1 MASTALQTTP
11 QFTVHRRSA
20 HGISTTSV
28 FSSSRLCSTRL
39 RRSLTLLITGSETLR
54 TTRSRSQPSHPS
66 LSPSLSRSQ
75 LSFLPQP
82 LSCPPT
88 RSCSG
93 GEAPLTPPAR
103 RRQTPTLASTPLDG
117 HRDLR
122 AGAELRRRWLR
133 RRRRL
138 LGPTQPCLAEARA
151 ERSRGGGRRRTT
163 LSRACRAA
171 SCCLAARRRTRSLHA
186 AGLRRESLRVAAAG
200 RRGGAEREREPP
212 TLVLDVPQERV
223 EWLRA
228 EWLDESTRTRGGGGA
243 GGGVGPGGGGSSGG
257 VSLDARRG
265 TGRGPRLVCTLH
277 SVFVVYCLCETPR
290 GGRKGAGV

>member
-82 LSCPPT
+82 LSCPP
-88 RSCSG
+88 
-93 GEAPLTPPAR
+93 PP
-103 RRQTPTLASTPLDG
+103 PSTGTATCVP
-117 HRDLR
+117 
-122 AGAELRRRWLR
+122 A
-133 RRRRL
+133 
-138 LGPTQPCLAEARA
+138 
-151 ERSRGGGRRRTT
+151 
-163 LSRACRAA
+163 LSF
-171 SCCLAARRRTRSLHA
+171 
-186 AGLRRESLRVAAAG
+186 AAAG
-200 RRGGAEREREPP
+200 CAAAAASSGLSRGELLFGGETEDQEPP

-243 GGGVGPGGGGSSGG
+243 GGGVGPGGGGNSGG

-265 TGRGPRLVCTLH
+265 TGRGPRLRPL
-277 SVFVVYCLCETPR
+277 SWLEASLDETNQCPGSDCITR
-290 GGRKGAGV
+290 